1 MAVTILDMNLISM
14 SSTHHVV
21 CNHYPGVSM
30 SSNKTVSLIMKLIL
44 LVTFSSLYGCA
55 TTHTADTGAVTPD
68 PFERANRSF
77 YTLDDSLDKAI
88 LKPIAETYA
97 EITPTPVRIGVTNF
111 FDNLYYLN
119 VIVNSFLQGKLKQ
132 GVSDTARF
140 VFNSTLGIGGLLD
153 VATDIGLMMHDED
166 FGQTLAVW
174 GFESGAYLYIPLVE
188 GPSSVRDAPDIATST
203 LLNPLTY
210 ITGVVLWPVSALH
223 IINSRANLLDDT
235 TIRDEAAVDP
245 YSFTREAFMQRREY
259 LIHDG
264 ELPTEGYEDIFED
277 DDSDSPALIIE

>member
-1 MAVTILDMNLISM
+1 M
-14 SSTHHVV
+14 SRNT
-21 CNHYPGVSM
+21 
-30 SSNKTVSLIMKLIL
+30 TVNLIMKLVL

-55 TTHTADTGAVTPD
+55 TTSTTESGAATPD
-68 PFERANRSF
+68 PFEQANRSF
-77 YTLDDSLDKAI
+77 YNLDDTLDKAI

-97 EITPTPVRIGVTNF
+97 EITPAPVRIGVTNF

-119 VIVNSFLQGKLKQ
+119 VILNTFLQGKINQ
-132 GVSDTARF
+132 GISDAARF
-140 VFNSTLGIGGLLD
+140 IFNSTIGIGGLID
-153 VATDIGLMMHDED
+153 VATGMGLPMHDED

-174 GFESGAYLYIPLVE
+174 GFDSGAYLYIPLVN

-210 ITGVVLWPVSALH
+210 ISSIVLWPVSALN

-245 YSFTREAFMQRREY
+245 YSFTREAYKQRREY

-264 ELPTEGYEDIFED
+264 VLPTEGYEDIFED
-277 DDSDSPALIIE
+277 EDGGDNPTLIIE